1 MKEVEMNRIATTFFL
16 LSAFLVA
23 PRWLHG
29 AGMGADDATQ
39 VDPSLTAGAD
49 KYLKAVLAG
58 DAGSVAAMF
67 REDGTLM
74 PADCPLLQG
83 RSAIEGY
90 YREWFKGPAKVT
102 AFTFHH
108 LESPVLGDTAF
119 DVGTYRQTLA
129 VGPSGTVDVSGKYTV
144 ILKRTGGEWMIAYL
158 IFNGDSPSKMPAAGS
173 R

>member
-1 MKEVEMNRIATTFFL
+1 MNRIATTFFL

-74 PADCPLLQG
+74 PADCPLLRG

-90 YREWFKGPAKVT
+90 YREWFEGPAKVT